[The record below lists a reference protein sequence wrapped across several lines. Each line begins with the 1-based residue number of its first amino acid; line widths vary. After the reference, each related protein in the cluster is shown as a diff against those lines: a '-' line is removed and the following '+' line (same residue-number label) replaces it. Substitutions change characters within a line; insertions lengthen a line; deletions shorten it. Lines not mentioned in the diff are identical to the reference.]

1 MPVSGKMYVFCFRI
15 VLLISLVQK
24 PLPPHAL
31 IASPSP
37 CRARLAK
44 FLGEHKET
52 VSHGYAVSP
61 RIHETIASPSPC
73 RARLAKFH
81 SKTGASEYRS
91 SRAMAMVYFS
101 DNPQIL
107 YRAQTSAQLH
117 PGHMICPGGTGTTTH
132 LIQSAA

>member
-1 MPVSGKMYVFCFRI
+1 MPSSRPLRLTG
-15 VLLISLVQK
+15 LGSLSFSANIRK
-24 PLPPHAL
+24 PCLTATPYRHVYMKVTLELRLRLAL
-31 IASPSP
+31 IN
-37 CRARLAK
+37 
-44 FLGEHKET
+44 
-52 VSHGYAVSP
+52 
-61 RIHETIASPSPC
+61 
-73 RARLAKFH
+73 FH